1 MQFWVQKEEYKSWN
15 RGSINLSVTEISF
28 SRRTNILWD
37 ILFGASLIRVE
48 RGYDGRYF
56 FFISRLQK
64 YCTTSFSWK
73 IIWKVFMLTCYVFGP
88 PAEAGGR
95 VLWNRV
101 SLSYHLTFCLSFCLF
116 FHLSGHFLG
125 IVSLVFSKFWYG
137 ARNPIEVV
145 NDRVGFSR
153 KKIFAPKIGKMD
165 KKWSK
170 SLVFRVY
177 WKILSLIFMEF
188 VP

>member
-64 YCTTSFSWK
+64 YCTSGFSWK

-88 PAEAGGR
+88 PTEAGGR

-125 IVSLVFSKFWYG
+125 IVSLVFSKFIGMVLETLLKLWM
-137 ARNPIEVV
+137 IEL
-145 NDRVGFSR
+145 DFPE
-153 KKIFAPKIGKMD
+153 KKFLPQKLEKWTKSDPKA
-165 KKWSK
+165 W
-170 SLVFRVY
+170 F
-177 WKILSLIFMEF
+177 FEF
-188 VP
+188 IEKFCH